1 MTINPLTSGEILN
14 WQRRRRIRFDPFEE
28 DVIDQLD
35 SLQVKIHNKK
45 AVT

>member
-1 MTINPLTSGEILN
+1 MAVNPLTSSEILA

-35 SLQVKIHNKK
+35 SLQVTIHNKK
-45 AVT
+45 ATT